1 MSQLIIPMSQK
12 ETKKRGLINPNE
24 PATKLELHQELEVT
38 KQELRKEI
46 SEVKQELKK
55 EISEV
60 KQELI
65 SAMCEQTQKV
75 IDHFDNMFKE
85 NKKEHFEMR
94 RDIHRIKNEIGI

>member
-1 MSQLIIPMSQK
+1 MSQLIITMSQK

-24 PATKLELHQELEVT
+24 PATKLELHQT
-38 KQELRKEI
+38 
-46 SEVKQELKK
+46 KQELKK

-65 SAMCEQTQKV
+65 SAMCEQTQKI
-75 IDHFDNMFKE
+75 IDHFDDMFKE

-94 RDIHRIKNEIGI
+94 RDISRIKNEIGI